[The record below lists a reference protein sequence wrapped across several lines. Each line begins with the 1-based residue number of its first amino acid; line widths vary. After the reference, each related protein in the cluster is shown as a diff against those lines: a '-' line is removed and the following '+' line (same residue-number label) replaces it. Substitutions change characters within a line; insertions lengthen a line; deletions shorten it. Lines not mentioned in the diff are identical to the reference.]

1 MSEKTHHGRAVK
13 RIREILQIKQ
23 DVVADAL
30 SISQQSVSLLETK
43 ETIDP
48 ETLELIAKTLKVPVE
63 AIKNFDE
70 QTAINIIATTF
81 TSHDNSF
88 ANNCTFHINPID
100 KWLEAMEENKK
111 LYERLL
117 NAEIE
122 KVNLL
127 QKILDKK

>member
-1 MSEKTHHGRAVK
+1 MSEKIHHGRAVK
-13 RIREILQIKQ
+13 RIREILHIKQ

-48 ETLELIAKTLKVPVE
+48 ETLEQIARTLKVPVD

-70 QTAINIIATTF
+70 SAAVNFIASTF
-81 TSHDNSF
+81 HDNSSIF
-88 ANNCTFHINPID
+88 NTNCTLHINPID
-100 KWLEAMEENKK
+100 KWLEVLEENKK

-117 NAEIE
+117 DAEKE
-122 KVNLL
+122 KVDLL
-127 QKILDKK
+127 QKMLDKK